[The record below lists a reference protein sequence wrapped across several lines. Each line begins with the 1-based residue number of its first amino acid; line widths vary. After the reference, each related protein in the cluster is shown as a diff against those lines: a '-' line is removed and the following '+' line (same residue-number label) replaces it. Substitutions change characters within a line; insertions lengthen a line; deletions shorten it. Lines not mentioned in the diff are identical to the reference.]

1 MQQTIVFATLG
12 LALVLFIWGRIRHD
26 ITALIC
32 LLILTLT
39 GIVPAGEAFHGFA
52 HPAVIAVAAVLMVG
66 QGLKNSG
73 VVDVIGHQM
82 LRIGRSPTLQVLAL
96 SAVVCVASA
105 FMNNVG
111 ALAVMMP
118 VAIQMARKN
127 GTSPSF
133 ILMPLAF
140 ASLLGGMMTLIGTPP
155 NIIISTFRAD
165 AGRSAFGM
173 FDFAPV
179 GAVLALVGVLFV
191 SLVGRRL
198 LPRRSGESS
207 AEDRFQ
213 IEDYITEARIVKDCK
228 INGLAISEINDKLG
242 TGVDVLGLVR
252 ARKRIHAPQP
262 EETLKTNDILIVEAD
277 SDDLK
282 EFIDKSG
289 AKLLGGKKFR
299 KDAEGSQEVEIAEAV
314 VTPDSPLVGQSAAGT
329 QMRTRYGLNLL
340 AIARRGKSI
349 RKRFDKQRL
358 KAGDVLLLQG
368 RARTMDDSL
377 RAMGCLPLAERGYS
391 IGRPKRIAT
400 AVSIFAG
407 SIALVVAGVFAVQV
421 AFVLAAVLMVL
432 TGILPVREMYHSVDW
447 PVIVLLGAM
456 LPVGAALETSG
467 GAALIADQILVAGA
481 SLPVWATL
489 AVILL
494 VTMLLSGII
503 NNAATVVLMA
513 PIGLGIAS
521 GLGASADPFLMAI
534 AVGASG
540 AFLTPIG
547 HQSNTLVLGPGGYTF
562 GDYLRMG
569 LPLSVLVV
577 ATAVPM
583 ILLVWPL

>member
-39 GIVPAGEAFHGFA
+39 GIVPAGEAFSGFA

-73 VVDVIGHQM
+73 LVDAIGHGM
-82 LRIGRSPTLQVLAL
+82 LKIGKSPTLQVLGL
-96 SAVVCVASA
+96 STVVCIASA

-111 ALAVMMP
+111 ALAVLMP

-127 GTSPSF
+127 GNSPSF

-155 NIIISTFRAD
+155 NIIISTFRSD
-165 AGRSAFGM
+165 AGGSAFGM

-179 GAVLALVGVLFV
+179 GAVLALLGVLFV

-228 INGLAISEINDKLG
+228 INGLAIGEMNDKLA

-282 EFIDKSG
+282 EFINKSG
-289 AKLLGGKKFR
+289 AQLLGGKKFR
-299 KDAEGSQEVEIAEAV
+299 KDAEGSQEVEIIEAV

-340 AIARRGKSI
+340 AIARRGTSI
-349 RKRFDKQRL
+349 RKRFDNQRL

-377 RAMGCLPLAERGYS
+377 RVMGCLPLAERGYS
-391 IGRPKRIAT
+391 IGRPKRIAA

-407 SIALVVAGVFAVQV
+407 SIALVMAGVFAVQV

-432 TGILPVREMYHSVDW
+432 TGILPVREMYYSVDW

-467 GAALIADQILVAGA
+467 GAALIADQILLAGA
-481 SLPVWATL
+481 ALPVWATL

-513 PIGLGIAS
+513 PIGLGIAA
-521 GLGASADPFLMAI
+521 GLDASADPFLMAI

-577 ATAVPM
+577 AAAVPM